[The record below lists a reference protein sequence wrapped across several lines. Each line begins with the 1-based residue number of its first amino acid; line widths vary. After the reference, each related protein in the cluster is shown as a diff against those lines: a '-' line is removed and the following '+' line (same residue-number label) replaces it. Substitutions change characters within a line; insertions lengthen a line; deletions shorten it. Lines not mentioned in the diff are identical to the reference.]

1 MSSDNESEE
10 EDVNAY
16 TATQGGTRSPRRITL
31 ELPEEEEPEEVSE
44 FYEHETT
51 DIEMLKK
58 CIALS
63 NENSSLKF
71 IVEKLTA
78 QVESL
83 REELRAKGEAERELR
98 ARLEQRGDKMGELL
112 KIEQAMGIIED
123 EKRAIQEEKQALRKK
138 AE

>member
-1 MSSDNESEE
+1 M
-10 EDVNAY
+10 
-16 TATQGGTRSPRRITL
+16 
-31 ELPEEEEPEEVSE
+31 SE

-71 IVEKLTA
+71 IVQKLTA

-83 REELRAKGEAERELR
+83 REEHRAKGEAERE
-98 ARLEQRGDKMGELL
+98 ARLEQKGDKMGELL
-112 KIEQAMGIIED
+112 RLEQAMSIIED
-123 EKRAIQEEKQALRKK
+123 EKKAIQEEKKGLQEERQVLRRK

>member
-1 MSSDNESEE
+1 M
-10 EDVNAY
+10 
-16 TATQGGTRSPRRITL
+16 
-31 ELPEEEEPEEVSE
+31 SE

-71 IVEKLTA
+71 IVQKLTA

-83 REELRAKGEAERELR
+83 REELRAKGEAEREAR
-98 ARLEQRGDKMGELL
+98 ARLEQKGDKMGELL
-112 KIEQAMGIIED
+112 RLEQAMSIIED
-123 EKRAIQEEKQALRKK
+123 EKKAIQEEKKAVQEERQVLRKK